1 MASIDA
7 VLNGNSSVSKQP
19 QPQPNADH
27 DDELVSNFDAL
38 DVRED
43 SEGWNDAED
52 DSEEFEV
59 KCLLCD
65 NVSRSVVDM
74 VKHSCS
80 EHDFDLVAI
89 QKRHGR

>member
-7 VLNGNSSVSKQP
+7 LINGDTSASKQL
-19 QPQPNADH
+19 QPNADD

-52 DSEEFEV
+52 DAEEIEM

-65 NVSRSVVDM
+65 NVSRSAVDTL
-74 VKHSCS
+74 KHSCS
-80 EHDFDLVAI
+80 EHDFDLAAI
-89 QKRHGR
+89 QKSHGR